1 MRSVA
6 PGGLRPPMTGYAAPI
21 MDWEG
26 KVENPKLVCAGTGA
40 LIPPG
45 AAFFASLVYDNGV
58 FVRRDWSAEAWEG
71 QDHQR
76 FLSWWRQ
83 KAPVAG
89 EERRRAIDAEAL
101 GRIFTS
107 LKDAKERPKQCFCYI
122 VVLFLMRAKKL
133 RFVESARDGER
144 SWIVVE
150 DRAQGVVHRV
160 RDPQMSNEELD
171 AVQRNLLEVVA
182 AADEVEA

>member
-1 MRSVA
+1 MRH
-6 PGGLRPPMTGYAAPI
+6 AADSYGASI

-26 KVENPKLVCAGTGA
+26 KVENPKLVCAGTGSP
-40 LIPPG
+40 IPPG
-45 AAFFASLVYDNGV
+45 APFFASLVYDAGA
-58 FVRRDWSAEAWEG
+58 FVRRDWSAEAWAT
-71 QDHQR
+71 QDHQQ

-83 KAPVAG
+83 KAPIAG
-89 EERRRAIDAEAL
+89 EEQRRAIDIEAL
-101 GRIFTS
+101 QRIFAS

-133 RFVESARDGER
+133 RFVESAHAGER

-160 RDPQMSNEELD
+160 RDPQMSNDELE

-182 AADEVEA
+182 AVDEIEA

>member
-1 MRSVA
+1 
-6 PGGLRPPMTGYAAPI
+6 

-26 KVENPKLVCAGTGA
+26 KVENPKLVCAGSGSA
-40 LIPPG
+40 IAPG
-45 AAFFASLVYDNGV
+45 AAFFASLVYEAGV
-58 FVRRDWSAEAWEG
+58 FVRRDWSAEAWET
-71 QDHQR
+71 QDHLR

-83 KAPVAG
+83 KAPVVG
-89 EERRRAIDAEAL
+89 EERRRAIDIEAL
-101 GRIFTS
+101 IRIFAS

-133 RFVESARDGER
+133 RFVESAHVGER

-160 RDPQMSNEELD
+160 RDPQMSNDELD

-182 AADEVEA
+182 AVDEIEA